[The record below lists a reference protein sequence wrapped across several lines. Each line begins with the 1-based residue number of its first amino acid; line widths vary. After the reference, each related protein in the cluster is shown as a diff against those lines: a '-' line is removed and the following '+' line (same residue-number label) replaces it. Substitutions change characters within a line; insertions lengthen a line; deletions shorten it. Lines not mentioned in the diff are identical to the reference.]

1 MNILD
6 TIIAGK
12 KKEVERRRLEKG
24 LGDLMRAP
32 LFERE
37 TLSLRSFLEDKRRTG
52 IIAEFK
58 RRSPSKGIINAA
70 ADILDVSTAYAKY
83 GASCISVLT
92 DEPFFGGH
100 ANDLVAARINEI
112 PLLRKDFIIDEYQV
126 VEAKALGADV
136 ILLIAACLSPARV
149 KQLARKA
156 SELKMDVL
164 LEIHGQD
171 ELDHICEDTEFIGV
185 NNRDLKTFTV
195 DLERSIELAAMI
207 PREKMRIAES
217 GISDAETIIRLRQ
230 YGFDGFLVGERFMK
244 ETDPGEAFRLF
255 VEGLKK

>member
-6 TIIAGK
+6 TIIAEK

-24 LGDLMRAP
+24 LDELMLAP

-37 TLSLRSFLEDKRRTG
+37 TLSLRSFLEDKSRTG

-58 RRSPSKGIINAA
+58 RKSPSKGIINDG
-70 ADILDVSTAYAKY
+70 ADLHDVTTAYAKH

-92 DEPFFGGH
+92 DELFFGGH
-100 ANDLVAARINEI
+100 TNDLVNARINEV
-112 PLLRKDFIIDEYQV
+112 PLLRKDFIIDEYQL

-156 SELKMDVL
+156 RELKMDVL
-164 LEIHGQD
+164 LEIHEQG

-185 NNRDLKTFTV
+185 NNRDLKTFSV
-195 DLERSIELAAMI
+195 DLERSIALAAMI

-217 GISDAETIIRLRQ
+217 GIGDAETVIRLKQ
-230 YGFDGFLVGERFMK
+230 YCFDGFLVGERFMK
-244 ETDPGEAFRLF
+244 EKDPGEAFRLF
-255 VEGLKK
+255 VEGLKP